1 MTSLLSCYFPTT
13 VVIIDDDESFVEI
26 VKGLISDE
34 IITIKAFTNPIEALE
49 YVNDSSAANRLD
61 FSKFTREGEDDTAD
75 WHTIMLNI
83 NELHNEIYNADRFR
97 RISTIIVDYSMP
109 ELNGVTFCSKIVDP
123 NIQKIL
129 LTGIGDGKIAIDAFN
144 NGYINQFVRKD
155 YSDFVGEIKGC
166 LNKSLYRYFKK
177 YTDYIAHYLT
187 IHGNNF
193 LNDPAFVN
201 FFRSRCLAP
210 QYIEYYMLDCFGS
223 YLLLED
229 SGKTILLSVLTEDEM
244 QKIVEIGIDSGEI
257 DPMVLEDL
265 QSREYMLVH
274 YDKAGLLPPVRDWGR
289 YLSPARKLTG
299 YQTYYFSV
307 SDFEPENLREVKT
320 YADFCKLNGK

>member
-26 VKGLISDE
+26 VKGLISNE

-49 YVNDSSAANRLD
+49 YVNDSSAANHLD

-75 WHTIMLNI
+75 WHTIMLNV
-83 NELHNEIYNADRFR
+83 NELHNEIYSFDRFSQV
-97 RISTIIVDYSMP
+97 STIIADYSMP
-109 ELNGVTFCSKIVDP
+109 ELNGIKLCSKIVDP
-123 NIQKIL
+123 NVQKIL

-155 YSDFVGEIKGC
+155 YSNFVEEIKEC
-166 LNKSLYRYFKK
+166 LRKSLYRYFKK

-193 LNDPAFVN
+193 LNDPAFVS
-201 FFRSRCLAP
+201 FFRSRCLTP

-223 YLLLED
+223 YLLLENN
-229 SGKTILLSVLTEDEM
+229 GKTIFLSVLTEDEM
-244 QKIVEIGIDSGEI
+244 QKIVEIGIDSDEI
-257 DPMVLEDL
+257 DPMVLENL

-274 YDKAGLLPPVRDWGR
+274 YNEAGLLPPVKDWGR